1 MDLGGLLGGIQST
14 IQGITAPLINLYDA
28 GSSIFN
34 GIKNRIDALQQI
46 DNETVKEGSAAT
58 TKPAVTFE
66 VDVSEKLQ
74 KTINITSLV
83 LIAVGILVIIL
94 IFRRKAR

>member
-1 MDLGGLLGGIQST
+1 MDILGGIQNT
-14 IQGITAPLINLYDA
+14 IQGLTAPLINLYDA
-28 GSSIFN
+28 GMNIYS
-34 GIKNRIDALQQI
+34 GVKNRIDALRLI
-46 DNETVKEGSAAT
+46 DNETVKDTAST

-83 LIAVGILVIIL
+83 LIGVGILIVVFM
-94 IFRRKAR
+94 FRRKAR

>member
-1 MDLGGLLGGIQST
+1 MDLDGLLGGIQNT
-14 IQGITAPLINLYDA
+14 LQGITAPLINLYDA
-28 GSSIFN
+28 GSNIFN
-34 GIKNRIDALQQI
+34 GIKNRIDALNQI
-46 DNETVKEGSAAT
+46 DSETVKDASSGT

-83 LIAVGILVIIL
+83 LIAVGILVVIL
-94 IFRRKAR
+94 IFKRKAR